1 MTNTKLFSALAVLL
15 LAFATG
21 CSKVPD
27 LTGMTQAQ
35 AQDALAKEKLQLGA
49 VTVSNQAGKTPGTVL
64 DQDPKPKAK
73 IPDNK
78 TIAIVLQSAPATDT
92 TGTGSTTGNAGG
104 TTTTGSTQNSGNSN
118 LVSVPN
124 LSGLSQ
130 NDAEAALNQLGLIP
144 GAVNVVLNDKP
155 AGKVFEQDPPAA
167 TSVPPGTIVN
177 LSVSS
182 DAIVAVPQVTG
193 MAQAAAEQAIRIA
206 NLVPQSEP
214 EIHPGADPNGN
225 VFDQNPAQGLRVA
238 KGQPVVLKVKQDAAV
253 VPHVVGQTLQQAQIM
268 LYQANLTPV
277 VHYVLDRNNIGKVT
291 GQTEP
296 DNKNLAKGS
305 PVGITVGQMDFR
317 LIGRYEIMQRPQV
330 AMSQTIQMNKVV
342 SQFRAMGK

>member
-1 MTNTKLFSALAVLL
+1 MRNTKLFGAVAVLL

-35 AQDALAKEKLQLGA
+35 AQDALTKDKLQLGA
-49 VTVSNQAGKTPGTVL
+49 VTFSNQPGKTAGTVL

-78 TIAIVLQSAPATDT
+78 TIAIVLQAAPTNGT
-92 TGTGSTTGNAGG
+92 TGSGSTAGNTGG
-104 TTTTGSTQNSGNSN
+104 TTTTGGTQNSGNPN
-118 LVSVPN
+118 LIPVPN

-193 MAQAAAEQAIRIA
+193 MTQAAAEQAIRIA

-214 EIHPGADPNGN
+214 EIHPGADPVGN

-253 VPHVVGQTLQQAQIM
+253 VPHVVGQTMQQAQIT

-277 VHYVLDRNNIGKVT
+277 VHYVLDPNNVGKVT
-291 GQTEP
+291 AQTEP
-296 DNKNLAKGS
+296 DNKNVAKGA
-305 PVGITVGQMDFR
+305 PVGITVGQLDFH
-317 LIGRYEIMQRPQV
+317 LIGRYVIMQRPEV
-330 AMSQTIQMNKVV
+330 AMTQKIQMNTMV
-342 SQFRAMGK
+342 SKFRATGK